1 MDLKIKNIRTNSATQ
16 SKITNPIHG
25 KGSAMLIYYATY
37 PLTVDRLD
45 WEQSISN
52 NSIVIKYSMVT

>member
-1 MDLKIKNIRTNSATQ
+1 MDLKIKDIYTTTTTQ
-16 SKITNPIHG
+16 SKITNSIYG
-25 KGSAMLIYYATY
+25 KGSAMPIYNATY

-52 NSIVIKYSMVT
+52 NSTVIKYSMVT

>member
-16 SKITNPIHG
+16 SKIHG
-25 KGSAMLIYYATY
+25 KGSAMPIYNATY

-52 NSIVIKYSMVT
+52 NSTVIKYSMVT

>member
-16 SKITNPIHG
+16 SKITNSIHG
-25 KGSAMLIYYATY
+25 KVSAMPIYNATY

-52 NSIVIKYSMVT
+52 NSTVIKYSMVT